1 MLTANE
7 IVKEQIIQ
15 TTSKKIVR
23 LSEKKPRACV
33 PHTPY
38 VRTEG
43 FVRATACYP
52 MVWFCLDS
60 TNLLGLL

>member
-7 IVKEQIIQ
+7 IVKEQMVQ

-23 LSEKKPRACV
+23 SPENRNRVCV
-33 PHTPY
+33 PYVPYTPY

-52 MVWFCLDS
+52 MV
-60 TNLLGLL
+60 